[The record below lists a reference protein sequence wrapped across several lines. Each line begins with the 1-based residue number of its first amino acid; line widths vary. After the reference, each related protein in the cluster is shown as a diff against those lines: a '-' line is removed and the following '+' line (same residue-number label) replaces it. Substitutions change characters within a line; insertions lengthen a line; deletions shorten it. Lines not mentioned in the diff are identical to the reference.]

1 MDPVLARRL
10 GRRRLRQVRPQR
22 SISREEEAAL
32 WQDYRVIGRLFGLS
46 DLDMP
51 GTLDE
56 LERSRRDMLDG
67 DRLHVS
73 RWARDRARKIVL
85 EPPVPLMAQPLL
97 QTVNFITIALLPDDI
112 REQLRV
118 FVGASDDRA
127 EGARHWRRCLR
138 QAGGPAAAPRAATA
152 LRDGVD
158 RASPGWDGG

>member
-1 MDPVLARRL
+1 
-10 GRRRLRQVRPQR
+10 
-22 SISREEEAAL
+22 
-32 WQDYRVIGRLFGLS
+32 
-46 DLDMP
+46 LD
-51 GTLDE
+51 D

-67 DRLHVS
+67 ARLHVS

-138 QAGGPAAAPRAATA
+138 QAGDPAAAPRAAA
-152 LRDGVD
+152 PRPGGARLVI
-158 RASPGWDGG
+158 PGWLGRPSARPSASNATSRTSVVANSVCG